1 MGFRVNIYVESSRK
15 GPSKGPG
22 AYCYIVEYL
31 LKDGSPLTLEGM
43 ERFDS
48 TYENVLALKGI
59 IAAVKRL
66 KKPCCIRVFTPCEHV
81 WVTTNNAWHV
91 QWQKNG
97 WMKSN
102 GKYPNNLELWQEL
115 VEVMLPHA
123 ATYTKEDHSYRK
135 LMQDKL
141 KRLMSSS

>member
-22 AYCYIVEYL
+22 AYYYIVEYIL
-31 LKDGSPLTLEGM
+31 QDGSPLTLEGT
-43 ERFDS
+43 ERIDS

-59 IAAVKRL
+59 IAAVKKL

-81 WVTTNNAWHV
+81 LNTTNNAWHI
-91 QWQKNG
+91 QWQKHG
-97 WMKSN
+97 WKKKN
-102 GKYPNNLELWQEL
+102 GKEIRNVELWQEL

-123 ATYTKEDHSYRK
+123 ATYTKEDHTYRK

-141 KRLMSSS
+141 KKIMSS